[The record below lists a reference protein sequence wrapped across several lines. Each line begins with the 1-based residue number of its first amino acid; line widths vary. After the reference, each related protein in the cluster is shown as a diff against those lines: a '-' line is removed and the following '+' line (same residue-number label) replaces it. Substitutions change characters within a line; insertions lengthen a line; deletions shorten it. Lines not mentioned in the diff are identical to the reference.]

1 MLTLSA
7 LFLKIQN
14 IRLIKKQKLILF
26 LLKIRYFYFS
36 IFHTSRHLVLL
47 GLFLTIFLG
56 LLFTLI
62 QFFEYKYA
70 SFTIADGIYGST
82 FYLTT
87 GFHGLH
93 VIIGTLFLMVCWG
106 RMYLYHFTT
115 THHVGLESAIWYWHF
130 VDVVWLGLY
139 LSIYHWGGN

>member
-1 MLTLSA
+1 LLTTSEYLLNIKSIF
-7 LFLKIQN
+7 LF
-14 IRLIKKQKLILF
+14 QKNRFIHF
-26 LLKIRYFYFS
+26 FFKIRYFYFS
-36 IFHTSRHLVLL
+36 LFQTSRHFVLL

-56 LLFTLI
+56 LIFTII

-70 SFTIADGIYGST
+70 SFTISDGIYGST

-87 GFHGLH
+87 GFHGIH
-93 VIIGTLFLMVCWG
+93 VIIGTLFLIVCWF
-106 RMYLYHFTT
+106 RMYCYHFTT
-115 THHVGLESAIWYWHF
+115 QHHVGLESAIWYWHF